1 MKIVIVLFLLGF
13 MTEKLWAQE
22 PTLQK
27 GNELKGLA
35 PKPATEVS
43 FNFRLASAASR
54 SKKEPYSLIKSFS
67 LGPTDL
73 KKVNFYLDYLQFHS
87 PDGDYSYPFLL
98 KKQTNNMFIGPLPST
113 K

>member
-1 MKIVIVLFLLGF
+1 MKTLIVLFLFGF
-13 MTEKLWAQE
+13 MTEKLRAQE

-27 GNELKGLA
+27 GNELKGLT
-35 PKPATEVS
+35 PKPATDVS

-73 KKVNFYLDYLQFHS
+73 KKVDFYLDYLQFHS
-87 PDGDYSYPFLL
+87 PDCDYSYPLL
-98 KKQTNNMFIGPLPST
+98 LNKQTDNMFIGPLQST